1 MLEDLTENE
10 KEIMFLLIQGHNFN
24 GISDFLEIDYPTFII
39 LKKSIFKKLKIS
51 RMTEILGLLL
61 QQGFNPDEI

>member
-1 MLEDLTENE
+1 MLETLSDNE

-51 RMTEILGLLL
+51 RTTEILGLLL
-61 QQGFNPDEI
+61 QQGIAPDEI

>member
-1 MLEDLTENE
+1 MLEDLTDNE

-51 RMTEILGLLL
+51 RTTEILGLLL

>member
-24 GISDFLEIDYPTFII
+24 GISDFLEIDYSTFII
-39 LKKSIFKKLKIS
+39 IKKSIFKKLKIS
-51 RMTEILGLLL
+51 RTTEILGLLL
-61 QQGFNPDEI
+61 LQGISLEEI

>member
-10 KEIMFLLIQGHNFN
+10 KKIMFLLVQGHNFN
-24 GISDFLEIDYPTFII
+24 GILDFVGIDYPTFIA
-39 LKKSIFKKLKIS
+39 LKKSLFKKLKIS
-51 RMTEILGLLL
+51 RTTEILGLLL

>member
-1 MLEDLTENE
+1 MFEILSDNE
-10 KEIMFLLIQGHNFN
+10 KEIMFLLAQGHNFN

>member
-24 GISDFLEIDYPTFII
+24 GISQICVIDYSTYVR
-39 LKKSIFKKLKIS
+39 LRKSSKV
-51 RMTEILGLLL
+51 
-61 QQGFNPDEI
+61 P

>member
-39 LKKSIFKKLKIS
+39 LKKYMFKKLKIT
-51 RMTEILGLLL
+51 RIIQILPQLLNN
-61 QQGFNPDEI
+61 GFEDII

>member
-10 KEIMFLLIQGHNFN
+10 KEIMFLLAQGHNFN

>member
-10 KEIMFLLIQGHNFN
+10 KEIMFLFIQGHNFN

>member
-1 MLEDLTENE
+1 MLEILSDNE
-10 KEIMFLLIQGHNFN
+10 KEIMFLLAQGHNFN
-24 GISDFLEIDYPTFII
+24 GILDFLEIDYPTFLI

-51 RMTEILGLLL
+51 RTTEILGLLL

>member
-10 KEIMFLLIQGHNFN
+10 KEIMFLLVQGHNFN
-24 GISDFLEIDYPTFII
+24 GILDFVGIDYPTFIA
-39 LKKSIFKKLKIS
+39 LKKSLFKKLKIL
-51 RMTEILGLLL
+51 RTTEILGLLL

>member
-10 KEIMFLLIQGHNFN
+10 KEIMFLLAQGHNFN

-51 RMTEILGLLL
+51 RTTEILGLLL

>member
-51 RMTEILGLLL
+51 RTTEILG
-61 QQGFNPDEI
+61 

>member
-10 KEIMFLLIQGHNFN
+10 KKIMFLLAQGHNFN
-24 GISDFLEIDYPTFII
+24 GILDFLEIDYPTFII

-51 RMTEILGLLL
+51 RTTEILGLLL

>member
-39 LKKSIFKKLKIS
+39 LKKSMFKKLKIT
-51 RMTEILGLLL
+51 RIIQILPLLL
-61 QQGFNPDEI
+61 KNGFEDII

>member
-39 LKKSIFKKLKIS
+39 LKKSMFKKLKIS

-61 QQGFNPDEI
+61 QQWIAPDEI

>member
-1 MLEDLTENE
+1 MFENLTENE

-24 GISDFLEIDYPTFII
+24 GIIDFVGIDYPTFIG
-39 LKKSIFKKLKIS
+39 LKKSLFKKLHIS
-51 RMTEILGLLL
+51 RTREILGLLL

>member
-39 LKKSIFKKLKIS
+39 LKKSMFKKLHIS
-51 RMTEILGLLL
+51 RTTEILGLLL
-61 QQGFNPDEI
+61 QQGITPDEI

>member
-39 LKKSIFKKLKIS
+39 LKKSIFKKLKIT
-51 RMTEILGLLL
+51 RIIQILPLLL
-61 QQGFNPDEI
+61 KNGFEDII

>member
-10 KEIMFLLIQGHNFN
+10 KEIMFLLVQGHNFN
-24 GISDFLEIDYPTFII
+24 GILDFVGIDYPTFIA
-39 LKKSIFKKLKIS
+39 LKKSLFKKLKIS
-51 RMTEILGLLL
+51 RTTEILGLLL

>member
-39 LKKSIFKKLKIS
+39 LKKSIFKKLKIT
-51 RMTEILGLLL
+51 RIIQILPQLLNN
-61 QQGFNPDEI
+61 GFEDII

>member
-61 QQGFNPDEI
+61 QQGIAPEEI